1 MKTHQIQL
9 TLTFTKSKYVSKYP
23 ITRDLLHFLEMEKW
37 NVSVWTVGTSP
48 SARWGPS
55 CGGALVPNSAH
66 SWMSGCSDPLI
77 PSATSFNT
85 QPWCN
90 VATWSGC
97 TRRNEKKKESPQT
110 VECLRMRGRNIYHRC
125 LHFAARCLI
134 AAAQCVWLHFL
145 LSWSGLIRAHPPRPW
160 IRSGP
165 DPSPPRSV
173 SVSRL
178 ESGRDSYGAETAATD
193 VRCTVHLLGLNAA
206 RLPVALEEGSGEEGD
221 PQLLLLG
228 IDK

>member
-1 MKTHQIQL
+1 MGI
-9 TLTFTKSKYVSKYP
+9 
-23 ITRDLLHFLEMEKW
+23 
-37 NVSVWTVGTSP
+37 SP
-48 SARWGPS
+48 SARWGPRRS
-55 CGGALVPNSAH
+55 GALVPNSAH
-66 SWMSGCSDPLI
+66 SWMSDCSDPLI

-85 QPWCN
+85 KPWCN
-90 VATWSGC
+90 VATWSAC
-97 TRRNEKKKESPQT
+97 TRRNEKKKESPRT

-178 ESGRDSYGAETAATD
+178 ESGRDSYRGD
-193 VRCTVHLLGLNAA
+193 RCSLYCTSA
-206 RLPVALEEGSGEEGD
+206 GS
-221 PQLLLLG
+221 
-228 IDK
+228 